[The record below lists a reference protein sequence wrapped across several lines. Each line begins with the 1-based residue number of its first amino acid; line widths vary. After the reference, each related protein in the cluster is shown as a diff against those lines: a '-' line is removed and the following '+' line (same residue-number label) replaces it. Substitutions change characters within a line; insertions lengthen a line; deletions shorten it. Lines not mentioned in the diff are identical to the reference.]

1 MVYQKQIVEERREF
15 VIDIS
20 PGPGIIKKPNRF
32 KNLRNINLIRK
43 TPLAFSRRHIIY
55 LVLGLG
61 AAVALGVSAGFFFAL
76 TRDIPQ
82 IQSLETF
89 KPDAITRIYSADEVL
104 LAERFIEKRQ
114 PVPLAVMPTYLKQAI
129 LATEDVKFYEHPGVD
144 PKGILRAV
152 VRNVVAGEYVEG
164 ASTIT
169 QQLAKTLFLT
179 PRKSIFRKLK
189 EAFLSFQI
197 ERRYTKDEILELY
210 LNQVYFGS
218 GAYGVEEAAQIFFGK
233 PVQDLTLDECALI
246 AGMPKSPSRYSPLI
260 NETLAVNRRN
270 GVLQQMQREGIIT
283 KKQLAAAK
291 ETPLLLADPK
301 VPTGFKAPY
310 FVADVMG
317 SLEDILGET
326 ALYRTGLTVYT
337 TLNFALQQQAERAV
351 ARGLD
356 RLNERMKARKLP
368 EDDPPQAAL
377 VCLDVSRGAILAM
390 VGGRA
395 YKESRFNRATMARRQ
410 PGSAFKPVIYA
421 LAIEKGYAQNDMLW
435 DAPVVFKG
443 ASRGWDWSPKN
454 FSGKYMGEMTLRK
467 ALALSKNIPAVKLL
481 DKLGPSTAVQFA
493 YRMGITSPLDPNL
506 SLVLGTSETTLLEL
520 TAAYGAFPNKGV
532 WTKPFGA
539 IEVLDRE
546 GRALWTEKLQRHS
559 VTSPETAAVMTDML
573 RAVVLE
579 GTGRK
584 ARKIGRPLAG
594 KTGTTDSYKD
604 ALFVGFSPTIATGVW
619 VGLDRHGTLGDKE
632 TGARA
637 ALPIWIDFMEFAL
650 KGRPYYGFDN
660 PEGVVTVSM
669 DPESGLL
676 ASEHCPDAVST
687 VFKKGTEPKKYCK
700 AEGTGLESLRE

>member
-1 MVYQKQIVEERREF
+1 MATVV
-15 VIDIS
+15 
-20 PGPGIIKKPNRF
+20 
-32 KNLRNINLIRK
+32 
-43 TPLAFSRRHIIY
+43 
-55 LVLGLG
+55 
-61 AAVALGVSAGFFFAL
+61 GVSAGFFFAL
-76 TRDIPQ
+76 TRDLPQ
-82 IQSLETF
+82 IQSLESF
-89 KPDAITRIYSADEVL
+89 KPSAITRVFSADEIL

-114 PVPLAVMPTYLKQAI
+114 PVPLQVMPTYLKQAI
-129 LATEDVKFYEHPGVD
+129 IATEDVKFYEHPGVD

-152 VRNVVAGEYVEG
+152 IKNVLAGEYVEG

-218 GAYGVEEAAQIFFGK
+218 GAYGVEAAARIFFGK
-233 PVQDLTLDECALI
+233 PVQDLTLDESALI

-260 NETLAVNRRN
+260 NENLAIKRRN
-270 GVLQQMQREGIIT
+270 VVLQQMRREDIIT
-283 KKQLAAAK
+283 EKQLAGAK
-291 ETPLLLADPK
+291 EASLLLVDPN
-301 VPTGFKAPY
+301 GSEDLKAPY
-310 FVADVMG
+310 FVAHVIG
-317 SLEDILGET
+317 SLEDVLGET
-326 ALYRTGLTVYT
+326 ALYRTGLTVHT
-337 TLNFALQQQAERAV
+337 TLNYAFQKQAEQAV
-351 ARGLD
+351 TTGLD
-356 RLNERMKARKLP
+356 RLAERMKARELP

-377 VCLDVSRGAILAM
+377 VCLDVSSGAILAM

-410 PGSAFKPVIYA
+410 PGSAFKPVAYA
-421 LAIEKGYAQNDMLW
+421 LAIEKGYGQNDLLW

-443 ASRGWDWSPKN
+443 ASRGRDWSPRN

-493 YRMGITSPLDPNL
+493 YRMGITSPLAPNL

-520 TAAYGAFPNKGV
+520 TAAYGAFANKGV
-532 WTKPFGA
+532 WTRPFGA
-539 IEVLDRE
+539 KRVLDRE
-546 GRALWTEKLQRHS
+546 GRTLWTERPQRRS
-559 VTSPETAAVMTDML
+559 VMSPETAAVMTDML

-579 GTGRK
+579 GTGKK
-584 ARKIGRPLAG
+584 ARNIGRPLAG

-604 ALFVGFSPTIATGVW
+604 ALFVGFSPTMATGVW
-619 VGLDRHGTLGDKE
+619 VGLDLHGTLGDKE

-637 ALPIWIDFMEFAL
+637 ALPIWIDFMEYAL
-650 KGRPYYGFDN
+650 KDRPYYDFDT
-660 PEGVVTVSM
+660 PEGVVTVSI

-676 ASEHCPDAVST
+676 ASEHCRNTTTA
-687 VFKKGTEPKKYCK
+687 VFKKGTEPKEYCSK
-700 AEGTGLESLRE
+700 EAPGLENLRK

>member
-1 MVYQKQIVEERREF
+1 M
-15 VIDIS
+15 
-20 PGPGIIKKPNRF
+20 G
-32 KNLRNINLIRK
+32 
-43 TPLAFSRRHIIY
+43 
-55 LVLGLG
+55 LGLALG
-61 AAVALGVSAGFFFAL
+61 LGVSAGFFLAL
-76 TRDIPQ
+76 TRDLPQ
-82 IQSLETF
+82 IQSLDTF
-89 KPDAITRIYSADEVL
+89 KPDAITRVYSADEVL

-114 PVPLAVMPTYLKQAI
+114 PVPLSVMPTYLKKALI
-129 LATEDVKFYEHPGVD
+129 ATEDVKFYEHPGVD

-152 VRNVVAGEYVEG
+152 VRNLLAGEYVEG

-189 EAFLSFQI
+189 EAFLAFQI

-218 GAYGVEEAAQIFFGK
+218 GAYGVEAAAQLFFGK
-233 PVQDLTLDECALI
+233 PVQHLTLDECALI

-260 NETLAVNRRN
+260 NEPLALNRRN
-270 GVLQQMQREGIIT
+270 LVLQQMKGVGIIT
-283 KKQLAAAK
+283 EEQLKAAK
-291 ETPLLLADPK
+291 ERPLSLAEPQ
-301 VPTGFKAPY
+301 VPTGYKAPY
-310 FVADVMG
+310 FVAYVLG
-317 SLEDILGET
+317 ALEDILGET

-337 TLNFALQQQAERAV
+337 TLNFALQQQGERAV
-351 ARGLD
+351 AKGLD
-356 RLNERMKARKLP
+356 RLFKRMKAQKLP
-368 EDDPPQAAL
+368 DEDPPQAAL
-377 VCLDVSRGAILAM
+377 VCLDVSRGAVLAM
-390 VGGRA
+390 VGGRN

-410 PGSAFKPVIYA
+410 PGSAFKPVVYA
-421 LAIEKGYAQNDMLW
+421 LAVEKGYAQNNMLW
-435 DAPVVFKG
+435 DAPVIFKG
-443 ASRGWDWSPKN
+443 ASKGRDWSPKN
-454 FSGKYMGEMTLRK
+454 FSGKYMGEITLRK

-481 DKLGPSTAVQFA
+481 DTLGPSTAVQFA

-532 WTKPFGA
+532 WTQPFGT

-546 GRALWTEKLQRHS
+546 GRTLWTQKPQRRS
-559 VTSPETAAVMTDML
+559 VMSPETAAIMTDVL

-579 GTGRK
+579 GTGKK

-650 KGRPYYGFDN
+650 KERPFYDFDT
-660 PEGVVTVSM
+660 PDGVVTVSM

-676 ASEHCPDAVST
+676 ASEPCPNAVT
-687 VFKKGTEPKKYCK
+687 AVFKKGTEPKEYCK
-700 AEGTGLESLRE
+700 AEGPGLESLRE